1 MNLRQRLRILLDSRR
16 KTFSP
21 PKQPLSKAIVQ
32 GYDRATGRYLIG
44 QGGSV
49 KVMPSLS
56 TGAVAVG
63 GGVNGGALGFDT
75 MPHAPRMAEPVLV
88 TAPVQV
94 EPLAAITYIADKFV
108 NGKHQIWAIGAESPE
123 LIVEFDSTILGTSNA
138 LSFGPFAVI
147 ATRQRTGVGVSDKV
161 RFHNLK
167 GQVLGV
173 TAAKSSL
180 FTVQRG
186 WAFLSI
192 PDDEGDGAVIQSY
205 ERTGS
210 SVRTISNPE
219 PATSQNEF
227 ITPTLIYDNKLSFY
241 DISTS
246 PGNNQIIRQ
255 AVTEH
260 DYQGAIAAISN
271 STNLTINGER
281 YAPTTGVFYWDKDG
295 SPTKITT
302 GTFPPNRTGV
312 VFSATPNWHLKFPHL
327 YATTDVL
334 SNSNAGIQSVT
345 FEKYLIDLTAE
356 SLTLLGTIT
365 TDVYGVN
372 DADMQIRQA
381 VLNYNL
387 FEQLP
392 VS

>member
-32 GYDRATGRYLIG
+32 GYDRATGRYIIG

-75 MPHAPRMAEPVLV
+75 MPHAPRIAEPVLV
-88 TAPVQV
+88 TAPVQA

-108 NGKHQIWAIGAESPE
+108 NGKHQIWAIGAESPK
-123 LIVEFDSTILGTSNA
+123 LIVEFDSEILGISNA
-138 LSFGPFAVI
+138 LSFGVFGAI
-147 ATRQRTGVGVSDKV
+147 ATNQRTQFANRV

-173 TAAKSSL
+173 TAAKGST
-180 FTVQRG
+180 FIVQRG
-186 WAFLSI
+186 WASLGI
-192 PDDEGDGAVIQSY
+192 PDDEGDGETVQSY
-205 ERTGS
+205 ERTGGLA
-210 SVRTISNPE
+210 RTITNPD
-219 PATSQNEF
+219 PAVSQSQF
-227 ITPTLIYDNKLSFY
+227 ITPSLSYDNKLSIY
-241 DISTS
+241 DVSAS
-246 PGNNQIIRQ
+246 PGNFPIIRL
-255 AVTEH
+255 AVAEH
-260 DYQGAIAAISN
+260 DYQGAIAAVSN

-281 YAPTTGVFYWDKDG
+281 FAPTTGVFYWNENG

-302 GTFPPNRTGV
+302 GVFPPNRTGFGFAV
-312 VFSATPNWHLKFPHL
+312 ASNWHLKFPHL

-334 SNSNAGIQSVT
+334 SNSNAGIQSIT

-356 SLTLLGTIT
+356 SLTLLGTVT

-392 VS
+392 VT

>member
-1 MNLRQRLRILLDSRR
+1 MNLQQRLRILLDSRR

-32 GYDRATGRYLIG
+32 GYDRNTGRYIVG
-44 QGGSV
+44 QGGGA

-56 TGAVAVG
+56 TGSVAVG

-108 NGKHQIWAIGAESPE
+108 NGKHQIWAIGAESPR
-123 LIVEFDSTILGTSNA
+123 LVVEFDTTGTGDASQA
-138 LSFGPFAVI
+138 LSLGAFGVI
-147 ATRQRTGVGVSDKV
+147 TTRQRTNFGNRI

-167 GQVLGV
+167 GQVLGG
-173 TAAKSSL
+173 TSIQSFL
-180 FTVQRG
+180 FTPKRG
-186 WAFLSI
+186 WAWIGLS
-192 PDDEGDGAVIQSY
+192 DGSSGEVLQSY

-210 SVRTISNPE
+210 SARTISNPD
-219 PATSQNEF
+219 PDASQNVF
-227 ITPTLIYDNKLSFY
+227 ITPTLTYNNKLPFY
-241 DISTS
+241 DVSAS
-246 PGNNQIIRQ
+246 PGPNPIIRPSI
-255 AVTEH
+255 AEH

-271 STNLTINGER
+271 SNTLSIGGQQYN
-281 YAPTTGVFYWDKDG
+281 PTTGLFYWDENG

-302 GTFPPNRTGV
+302 GAFPPARIGSL
-312 VFSATPNWHLKFPHL
+312 FSTAPNWHLKFPHL

-334 SNSNAGIQSVT
+334 SNNNAGIQSIT
-345 FEKYLIDLTAE
+345 LEKYLIDLTAE
-356 SLTLLGTIT
+356 SLTLLGTVT

-372 DADMQIRQA
+372 DTDMQIRQA